1 MAELSD
7 EDAKLVK
14 LAQGA
19 RARIQAVQGA
29 ALRDETG
36 RTYSGANVALP
47 NLNLTALQLTVA
59 QALAAGASGIECAV
73 VVDADGRVAPA
84 DLAAIVDLG
93 GDLVPIILC
102 DLTGTVVVQGTVVV
116 RGISGEAE
124 LRSR

>member
-1 MAELSD
+1 MAELSN

-19 RARIQAVQGA
+19 RARTQAKAGA

-36 RTYSGANVALP
+36 RTYSGANVDLP
-47 NLNLTALQLTVA
+47 SLNLTALQLTVA
-59 QALAAGASGIECAV
+59 QAVAAGASGIECAALV
-73 VVDADGRVAPA
+73 SADGSVAPV

-102 DLTGTVVVQGTVVV
+102 DLTGTVVAQGTA
-116 RGISGEAE
+116 GEAE